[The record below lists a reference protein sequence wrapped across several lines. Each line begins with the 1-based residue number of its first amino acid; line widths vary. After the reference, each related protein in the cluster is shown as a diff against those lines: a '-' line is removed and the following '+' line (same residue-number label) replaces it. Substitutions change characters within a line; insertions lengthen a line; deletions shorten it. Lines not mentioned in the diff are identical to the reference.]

1 MVREVHNHA
10 WGSQKKH
17 KHGKQRQSGGCATD
31 RVFDKMKRAVV
42 HLWGSRYWGSPWKLI
57 WRIYGWNRTVSEVC
71 FRTTRRVVGA
81 MHGQPGVC
89 VQSLVLDGA
98 SQSLLPHL
106 ACPSLT
112 RPDAGRLIQ
121 QCHLWVRWSLCAL
134 LERQLH
140 EGEASLGTSASSVPG
155 TENLSSGSSGTFAR
169 AWDFP

>member
-1 MVREVHNHA
+1 MKNQGLPRGPVLDSVLPPEGARALSVVREVHNHA

-17 KHGKQRQSGGCATD
+17 KHGKQRQSEGCATD

-89 VQSLVLDGA
+89 VQSLVLVMG
-98 SQSLLPHL
+98 LL
-106 ACPSLT
+106 
-112 RPDAGRLIQ
+112 
-121 QCHLWVRWSLCAL
+121 
-134 LERQLH
+134 
-140 EGEASLGTSASSVPG
+140 
-155 TENLSSGSSGTFAR
+155 R
-169 AWDFP
+169 AFSHIWRVHR